1 MTPSI
6 QRSLLL
12 LTTAMAAAAAAHPAA
27 AQSTS
32 SGGGGGAGSDRAVVS
47 EIVVTTQRR
56 EERLRDVPL
65 SVVAQTGD
73 QLARAGVTNV
83 KELSFLVPGVKIDQ
97 TSNYVQP
104 AIRGISSLVVGPS
117 TDAPVAIYLDG
128 VVQPNQ
134 IANHFDF
141 ADVDRIEVAKG
152 PQGTLFGRN
161 ATGGAISI
169 FTKAP
174 SFTPTGKLTAGA
186 GNFNERL
193 LRGFVSGPLVGDML
207 AGSLSGYYEKH
218 DGYDYD
224 IARQRRT
231 KGLESKVIRGK
242 LLFQPTDWA
251 KLTFIA
257 SYQDRFD
264 SDTATGIAL
273 NRNTAA
279 ANDPAA
285 IIATKPHTIS
295 FDTDSF
301 LHLKQ
306 TTGTIRGEFEVPG
319 GRITSI
325 SGYSKVWAHLAYD
338 ADRSNSS
345 LVHVA
350 YKYPQ
355 PEIMYSQEINFAS
368 NKIGPLSFVAG
379 AYYYYDDNKF
389 AANHVESSVNRAN
402 DFIFHSVNPQTA
414 YAGFAEVN
422 YDVTDRLTLIGGMR
436 YSWERRANKGKVGF
450 GQEPSLTA
458 PYIIG
463 PTIHFHAWTPR
474 ASVRYKLTE
483 ETNVYFT
490 FSKGFK
496 SGGTQGTAF
505 LAPPSAWS
513 TVVYQPEKVT
523 AYEVGLKTAPTRDIR
538 LNVAGYW
545 YDYKDLQVQ
554 VQNASGLA
562 QTTNAA
568 TARIY
573 GVDADASWR
582 PTDEL
587 TFTGGVSLLH
597 ARYQN
602 FKNAVVLRPA
612 PPLPN
617 GQLRGNVNLIVDASG
632 NVLPRAPSYT
642 FTLVT
647 DYNHEMTAGTVNLNL
662 ALFFTDKIY
671 FDSDERVHQP
681 AYALANATAA
691 FTPHGT
697 NVRLEAWVKNLANKT
712 YISSTFVQ
720 AVSDVVGYGPKRTYG
735 VTATY
740 SF

>member
-1 MTPSI
+1 
-6 QRSLLL
+6 
-12 LTTAMAAAAAAHPAA
+12 
-27 AQSTS
+27 
-32 SGGGGGAGSDRAVVS
+32 V
-47 EIVVTTQRR
+47 
-56 EERLRDVPL
+56 
-65 SVVAQTGD
+65 
-73 QLARAGVTNV
+73 
-83 KELSFLVPGVKIDQ
+83 
-97 TSNYVQP
+97 
-104 AIRGISSLVVGPS
+104 
-117 TDAPVAIYLDG
+117 
-128 VVQPNQ
+128 
-134 IANHFDF
+134 
-141 ADVDRIEVAKG
+141 
-152 PQGTLFGRN
+152 
-161 ATGGAISI
+161 
-169 FTKAP
+169 
-174 SFTPTGKLTAGA
+174 
-186 GNFNERL
+186 
-193 LRGFVSGPLVGDML
+193 
-207 AGSLSGYYEKH
+207 
-218 DGYDYD
+218 
-224 IARQRRT
+224 
-231 KGLESKVIRGK
+231 
-242 LLFQPTDWA
+242 
-251 KLTFIA
+251 
-257 SYQDRFD
+257 
-264 SDTATGIAL
+264 
-273 NRNTAA
+273 
-279 ANDPAA
+279 
-285 IIATKPHTIS
+285 
-295 FDTDSF
+295 
-301 LHLKQ
+301 
-306 TTGTIRGEFEVPG
+306 
-319 GRITSI
+319 
-325 SGYSKVWAHLAYD
+325 
-338 ADRSNSS
+338 
-345 LVHVA
+345 
-350 YKYPQ
+350 
-355 PEIMYSQEINFAS
+355 
-368 NKIGPLSFVAG
+368 
-379 AYYYYDDNKF
+379 
-389 AANHVESSVNRAN
+389 
-402 DFIFHSVNPQTA
+402 
-414 YAGFAEVN
+414 
-422 YDVTDRLTLIGGMR
+422 DVTDPLQLIAGLR
-436 YSWERRANKGKVGF
+436 YSSEKKTTYAAFNNPNPPLFGKKTF
-450 GQEPSLTA
+450 KAT
-458 PYIIG
+458 
-463 PTIHFHAWTPR
+463 TPR
-474 ASVRYKLTE
+474 VSVKYAFNDYS
-483 ETNVYFT
+483 NVYFT

-573 GVDADASWR
+573 GVDADAS
-582 PTDEL
+582 
-587 TFTGGVSLLH
+587 VSLLH